1 MTTSSSY
8 TSLAEIDVIYTQQQ
22 LLSNRREIPS
32 VDQRIEVLQQLRRE
46 IVSKEQALMYAL
58 NKDLGKSEYESYLT
72 EIGVALKE
80 LDFHC
85 KGVKRWSRRRR
96 VGTPWFLLP
105 AKSRLVPEPY
115 GQVLIM
121 APWNYPFQLLINP
134 MIGAVSAGNRAVL
147 RPSPATPHVAAIIQ
161 EIIEAVF
168 PKEWVAVVQG
178 DIEENQHLLSKKW
191 DYIFFTG
198 GPFLGKIVAEAAAKH
213 ITPVTLE
220 LGGKSPCIVDV
231 GCALEQAAKRVVWG
245 KGVNAGQTCIAPDY
259 VWVHDS
265 LKQEFL
271 LAVESAIA
279 EMYNGDTLNSKDY
292 GRIVNQRSFQRLQGY
307 LKEGVTWIRGG
318 AMNETKRY
326 MDIALVEVSD
336 PEHPLMKEEIFGPIL
351 PLRTFTH
358 IEEVIADVNAGAK
371 PLALYYFGKVSNAWS
386 VIDRTSSGGVS
397 VNDTIV
403 HVANH
408 YLPFGG
414 VGGSGYGAYRGRHT
428 FEVFSHLKG
437 VMLSPTWFDLP
448 LKYPPYGSLGFLK
461 KFLG

>member
-1 MTTSSSY
+1 MNFTTK
-8 TSLAEIDVIYTQQQ
+8 AEIDEVYQSQRV
-22 LLSNRREIPS
+22 LSNRREIPS
-32 VDQRIEVLQQLRRE
+32 VEERIAALLRLKRE
-46 IVSKEQALMYAL
+46 ILSKEQPLMDAL
-58 NKDLGKSEYESYLT
+58 NKDLGKSQYESYLT

-80 LDFHC
+80 IDFHC
-85 KGVKRWSRRRR
+85 KGLKRWAKPRR

-105 AKSRLVPEPY
+105 AKSRLLPEPY

-134 MIGAVSAGNRAVL
+134 LIGAISAGNRAVL
-147 RPSPATPHVAAIIQ
+147 RPSPAVPAVCAVIQ
-161 EIIEAVF
+161 EIVESVF

-178 DIEENQHLLSKKW
+178 DIEENQHLLSKRW

-220 LGGKSPCIVDV
+220 LGGKSPCIIDV
-231 GCALEQAAKRVVWG
+231 GCAIEQAAKRVVWG

-259 VWVHDS
+259 VWVHES
-265 LKQEFL
+265 LKQDFL

-279 EMYNGDTLNSKDY
+279 DMYNGDTLNSLDY
-292 GRIVNQRSFQRLQGY
+292 GRIVNERSFTRLKGY

-318 AMNETKRY
+318 GMDESKKY
-326 MDIALVEVSD
+326 MDIAVVEVSD
-336 PEHPLMKEEIFGPIL
+336 SEHPLMKEEIFGPIL
-351 PLRTFTH
+351 PIRTFS
-358 IEEVIADVNAGAK
+358 DLNAVVQDINQGEK
-371 PLALYYFGKVSNAWS
+371 PLALYYFGKENKAWD
-386 VIDRTSSGGVS
+386 VIGSTSSGGVS

-408 YLPFGG
+408 HLPFGG

-437 VMLSPTWFDLP
+437 IMLSPTWFDLP